1 MKPTLRLLPVAL
13 ALACCA
19 TVATAQTSTRSAGN
33 MTERSSFIPYTQ
45 QGYVGLNVGQSK
57 YDLNPG
63 AGGLGFDDTGTATK
77 LYAGGYFNPN
87 FGLEF
92 GYLNFGNAN
101 RVGGTTK
108 AQGLNLSLVGRLPLN
123 EQFDVFG
130 KVGTTYAR
138 TRTSGYPGLG
148 VATGKDNGFGL
159 SYGLGVRWAFNP
171 QWAAVLEWERHR
183 LDFADGKS
191 NTNMTTLGV
200 QYRY

>member
-1 MKPTLRLLPVAL
+1 MKTTFRLLPCML
-13 ALACCA
+13 ALACGA
-19 TVATAQTSTRSAGN
+19 TVATAQTSGRSST

-57 YDLNPG
+57 YSLNSG
-63 AGGLGFDDTGTATK
+63 AGGFGFDDTGTAAK

-92 GYLNFGNAN
+92 GYLNFGNAD
-101 RVGGTTK
+101 RLGGTTK
-108 AQGLNLSLVGRLPLN
+108 AQGLNLSLVGRVPLN
-123 EQFDVFG
+123 EQFDFFG

-138 TRTSGYPGLG
+138 TRTNGLPGLG
-148 VATGKDNGFGL
+148 VQTGKDNGFGV

-183 LDFADGKS
+183 LHFADGKS
-191 NTNMTTLGV
+191 NANMTTLGV